1 MYFSSYGKN
10 MLLFSWISIAMFLP
24 GIVFGQ
30 TLITSTELEQTIQKH
45 KGDVVVVAFWATWDK
60 PSRRQLIE
68 LNALYQIYKDR
79 SVQFLGVSFD
89 EEEKRWWRSSVVKKF
104 AQEHTIVFP
113 LYKAKDKED
122 ISHIFNIK
130 QIPTLLY
137 YFSFGKKGEFKQ
149 YLSDGYTEPR
159 KIEADLN
166 NCLMGVITRS
176 EAQTSP
182 DKSALPEQFPVL
194 RP

>member
-1 MYFSSYGKN
+1 MYFLSYGKN
-10 MLLFSWISIAMFLP
+10 MLLFSLISIAMFLP
-24 GIVFGQ
+24 GMVFGQ
-30 TLITSTELEQTIQKH
+30 ALITSTELEQIIKKH
-45 KGDVVVVAFWATWDK
+45 KGDVVVVAFWATLDK
-60 PSRRQLIE
+60 PSTRQLPE
-68 LNALYQIYKDR
+68 LNTIYEKYKDR

-104 AQEHTIVFP
+104 AQEHNIAFP
-113 LYKAKDKED
+113 LYKVKDKED

-130 QIPTLLY
+130 QLPTLIY
-137 YFSFGKKGEFKQ
+137 YFSFGKRGDFKQ
-149 YLSDGYTEPR
+149 YLSEGYTAPGQ
-159 KIEADLN
+159 IEEDLN
-166 NCLMGVITRS
+166 NCLEGTMPRS